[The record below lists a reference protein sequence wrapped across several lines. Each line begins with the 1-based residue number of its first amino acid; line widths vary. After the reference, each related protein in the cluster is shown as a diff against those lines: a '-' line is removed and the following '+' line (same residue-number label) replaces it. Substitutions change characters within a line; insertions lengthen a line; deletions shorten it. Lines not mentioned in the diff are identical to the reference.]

1 MFGLCLGDF
10 GTDAKI
16 STFISFFY
24 FFFVGAVN
32 RCIMVE
38 EFHYRSYLKE
48 SKLLS
53 DRR

>member
-10 GTDAKI
+10 GTDGKI
-16 STFISFFY
+16 STFYYLFIY
-24 FFFVGAVN
+24 FFGVVN